1 MVTGEANYYREVIM
15 SKVSMIAKG
24 AVRSASIVALSAGML
39 VPFALAATS
48 AGADPTLPTV
58 KVPYPVHPSVYVAN
72 LHKVSKTQEQNCV
85 HPTGFYMGSWYCG
98 GYVANKSLT
107 FNAKLLKVSV
117 TQEQNCT
124 YPVGNIGGTWY
135 CGGYVATSSL
145 G

>member
-39 VPFALAATS
+39 VPFALTATS
-48 AGADPTLPTV
+48 ASADPTLPTV
-58 KVPYPVHPSVYVAN
+58 KVPYPIHPRTYVAKFQ
-72 LHKVSKTQEQNCV
+72 KVSVTQEQNCQ
-85 HPTGFYMGSWYCG
+85 HPTGNIGGTWYCG
-98 GYVANKSLT
+98 GFVTNTALT
-107 FNAKLLKVSV
+107 FNAKLQKVSV